1 MSVYTYRIL
10 EYLSENTDGSVWK
23 VSDLPDASQNK
34 GKVYRINIYKLEPG
48 EHRYYRS
55 TENQYGWYWCG
66 MDSVSKQW
74 HHVKW
79 YTVLGQRKFIIPG
92 EEKMLA
98 YQNDHTYVATAP
110 NGETVKFLE
119 NTYWVNNGGHVRDD
133 YVSENGFGDAR
144 FCNRGIPS
152 DASESVLEEVKN
164 HDYCWGK
171 TYVNMSE
178 WESELGTLLDRFK
191 ETMKKH
197 YRDERLESVDDKVTE
212 LLDLYKKDNP
222 PRRAGKSHKKKDEE
236 DDYNDFADVYEDE
249 IWKIINVADEISI
262 CDNLFDEFV
271 PSSVRVLD
279 RRVIYFMG

>member
-55 TENQYGWYWCG
+55 TENHYGWYWCG
-66 MDSVSKQW
+66 MDSVDKQW

-133 YVSENGFGDAR
+133 YVSRNGFGDGR
-144 FCNRGIPS
+144 FSERGIPS
-152 DASESVLEEVKN
+152 DISESADAEVKY

-178 WESELGTLLDRFK
+178 WESELGTLIDKFK
-191 ETMKKH
+191 DSMMKH
-197 YRDERLESVDDKVTE
+197 YRDERLESVDDKITE
-212 LLDLYKKDNP
+212 LLDLYK
-222 PRRAGKSHKKKDEE
+222 GKPYKKKKKDEE
-236 DDYNDFADVYEDE
+236 DDYDDFAEAYEDE

-279 RRVIYFMG
+279 RRIIYFMG